1 MADLGVVATPPVT
14 AEPTAPAFKAVVEE
28 FFQLK
33 REVWKP
39 GSKTETGE
47 RSRFD
52 AYVLPALG
60 DKPINNVYR
69 ADLVDVL
76 KPLWHSKVEVANK
89 VKRALNGVFDL
100 GVGKDYVGENPMRYV
115 VAALGRHK
123 ASGKHHGAVPYQE
136 APAALAYV
144 RKSKTYAA
152 KKLALELLILTTTRT
167 IEVRGA
173 CWSEFDKE
181 SATWTVPASRM
192 KGKREHRVPL
202 SLAAL
207 NVLQAAYVHGGG
219 FGSDLVFP
227 NSKDGGPISN
237 DGLRQLIVRRY
248 PEATAHGFRSTF
260 RDWVAEK
267 TDFAPELAEHALAHL
282 EGSATVRAYL
292 QTDMFEKRRALM
304 NDWADFLSSAPSVQE

>member
-100 GVGKDYVGENPMRYV
+100 GC
-115 VAALGRHK
+115 
-123 ASGKHHGAVPYQE
+123 Q
-136 APAALAYV
+136 
-144 RKSKTYAA
+144 
-152 KKLALELLILTTTRT
+152 
-167 IEVRGA
+167 
-173 CWSEFDKE
+173 
-181 SATWTVPASRM
+181 
-192 KGKREHRVPL
+192 
-202 SLAAL
+202 
-207 NVLQAAYVHGGG
+207 
-219 FGSDLVFP
+219 
-227 NSKDGGPISN
+227 
-237 DGLRQLIVRRY
+237 
-248 PEATAHGFRSTF
+248 
-260 RDWVAEK
+260 
-267 TDFAPELAEHALAHL
+267 
-282 EGSATVRAYL
+282 
-292 QTDMFEKRRALM
+292 
-304 NDWADFLSSAPSVQE
+304 